1 VVIIYLLVFEFAKQG
16 VADIRN
22 LLMNLKNENKI
33 ILLASHNKED
43 VDVLCDKVYEIDQGT
58 LIQIR

>member
-1 VVIIYLLVFEFAKQG
+1 
-16 VADIRN
+16 
-22 LLMNLKNENKI
+22 MNLKNENKI